1 MKTKIALFLFLIT
14 NSIIA
19 QSINDYAAVIVP
31 VKFGFQNEE
40 NEYRLSTIT
49 KYNLEKAGFV
59 GVYSNVNFSNE
70 YPDRCSV
77 LNVDVI
83 KDSGFLTT
91 KLYVEFKDCYGKVI
105 YTSEV
110 GKSKEKDFGTAYK
123 EALNDA
129 FESIN
134 KLEYKYNGNTT
145 AAKTRQVVAK
155 SEVVKEVVN
164 NIPASSVIVV
174 NTNVEVL
181 YAQPTENGFQLIDK
195 TPKVVMK
202 LMKTGNPNSFIA
214 IKGDVQG
221 ILSLKDNQ
229 WVFDSYKNNV
239 LVSEVV
245 LVKF

>member
-1 MKTKIALFLFLIT
+1 MKTTLILFFAILT
-14 NSIIA
+14 NSLFA

-31 VKFGFQNEE
+31 VQFGFQNEV
-40 NEYRLSTIT
+40 NEYRLTTIT

-59 GVYSNVNFSNE
+59 SIYSNVNYSAE

-77 LNVDVI
+77 LNVELI
-83 KDSGFLTT
+83 KDSGLFTT

-110 GKSKEKDFGTAYK
+110 GKSKEKDYGTAYK
-123 EALNDA
+123 EALNNA
-129 FESIN
+129 FESVY
-134 KLEYKYNGNTT
+134 KLEYKYNGKAT
-145 AAKTRQVVAK
+145 AAKTQQVVAK
-155 SEVVKEVVN
+155 AEVIKEVVQN
-164 NIPASSVIVV
+164 TPASTVV
-174 NTNVEVL
+174 ANSTSEVL

-214 IKGDVQG
+214 IKGEVQG

-229 WVFDSYKNNV
+229 WVFDSYQNNA
-239 LVSEVV
+239 LVSEVIA
-245 LVKF
+245 VKF